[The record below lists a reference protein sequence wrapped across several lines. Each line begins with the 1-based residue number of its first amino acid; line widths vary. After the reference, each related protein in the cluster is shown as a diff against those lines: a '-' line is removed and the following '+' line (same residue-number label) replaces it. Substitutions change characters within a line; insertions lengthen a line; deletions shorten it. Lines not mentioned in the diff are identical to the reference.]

1 MKTGWKIAIVVLA
14 ALVVAGGIFTGAFFI
29 GRATSI
35 SRLTREN
42 PIGLQESMFERIHDR
57 MASKDGGYL
66 GISPRSGMK
75 PGMGGVDSDRVT
87 MGRGILDR
95 DSWEDGRMG
104 MFLSEGEIS
113 VQDAEKAA
121 EKYLAS
127 LANDNLVVSET
138 MIFNNG
144 AYVVVKESDT
154 GIGAMELLVDP
165 NSLRVFPEPGPN
177 HMWNLKYGS
186 VGMMGHGYR
195 NTPPESVDAEM
206 SVTATQAV
214 EKAQAYLDDEI
225 KGATI
230 EGDPVVFYGYYSLD
244 FEKDGKIAGMLSV
257 NGFTGQV
264 WLHTWHGNFI
274 EESMME

>member
-14 ALVVAGGIFTGAFFI
+14 ALVVAGGIFTSAFFI

-42 PIGLQESMFERIHDR
+42 PIGLQESMFERMHDR
-57 MASKDGGYL
+57 LAFKDGSYM
-66 GISPRSGMK
+66 GISPRSGMM
-75 PGMGGVDSDRVT
+75 PGMGGVISDRGI
-87 MGRGILDR
+87 MGRRIRDR
-95 DSWEDGRMG
+95 DAWENGRMG

-113 VQDAEKAA
+113 VQEAEKAA
-121 EKYLAS
+121 AKYLTS

-138 MIFNNG
+138 MIFDNG

-165 NSLRVFPEPGPN
+165 NTLRVFPEPGPN

-186 VGMMGHGYR
+186 VGMMGHGCR
-195 NTPPESVDAEM
+195 NTPPEPVDTEM
-206 SVTATQAV
+206 TVTSAQAV
-214 EKAQAYLDDEI
+214 EKAQAYLDAEI
-225 KGATI
+225 QGATI
-230 EGDPVVFYGYYSLD
+230 EGNPVVFYGYYSLD